1 MNHSTFSY
9 ITSGVPGTL
18 TVPPFCKCSSSQSKT
33 DSCNEYE
40 CSCAC
45 DMNKNKCDFNC
56 CCDLDCKDDE
66 KNQMFTE
73 DCNDISILSQEE
85 NWVKMCYDRS
95 QFEGVNIR
103 YKHLAEYGTI
113 EVSILKI
120 LQKWHIIL
128 SICCISTKRCAKF

>member
-1 MNHSTFSY
+1 MINNTFSY

-18 TVPPFCKCSSSQSKT
+18 SVPPFCKCISSQSNI

-56 CCDLDCKDDE
+56 CCDLDCNDDE
-66 KNQMFTE
+66 KNHMFTE
-73 DCNDISILSQEE
+73 DCNDISILAQEE
-85 NWVKMCYDRS
+85 NWVEMCYDRS

-103 YKHLAEYGTI
+103 NKHLIEYGTI
-113 EVSILKI
+113 EVSILK
-120 LQKWHIIL
+120 
-128 SICCISTKRCAKF
+128 SIHQDGAMNSLRMFESYKDD